1 MCFTEAGTENNMKL
15 LVNKMKNFHRMMVS
29 SNSYFRLLFL
39 LPSLEWLP
47 LRLAIMV
54 GMVMDMAMAMDTM
67 EDMATTMARGKPRL
81 LLLLNQDIMVD
92 TMVVMDMV
100 TALVMDMDME
110 GMAIMD
116 TMVRGMLML
125 SLDIMEDMVMVMV
138 MDMDMVMGM
147 DMAMEAMDTM
157 DTMGRD
163 LLMLNQD
170 TMAAMDMAAMDMVDM
185 VMGTVMVMVMVM
197 DTMVKQYLTS
207 SQSSVQQKW
216 IFADLFKRST
226 EIKIKIEINIHSCS
240 KYISKCLFTDTPK
253 IS

>member
-1 MCFTEAGTENNMKL
+1 
-15 LVNKMKNFHRMMVS
+15 
-29 SNSYFRLLFL
+29 
-39 LPSLEWLP
+39 
-47 LRLAIMV
+47 
-54 GMVMDMAMAMDTM
+54 
-67 EDMATTMARGKPRL
+67 
-81 LLLLNQDIMVD
+81 
-92 TMVVMDMV
+92 
-100 TALVMDMDME
+100 ME

-125 SLDIMEDMVMVMV
+125 SLDIMEDMVT
-138 MDMDMVMGM
+138 VMGM

-170 TMAAMDMAAMDMVDM
+170 TMAAMDMVDM

-216 IFADLFKRST
+216 IYSREALK
-226 EIKIKIEINIHSCS
+226 
-240 KYISKCLFTDTPK
+240 L
-253 IS
+253 

>member
-1 MCFTEAGTENNMKL
+1 
-15 LVNKMKNFHRMMVS
+15 
-29 SNSYFRLLFL
+29 
-39 LPSLEWLP
+39 
-47 LRLAIMV
+47 
-54 GMVMDMAMAMDTM
+54 MDMDMEGMATMDTM
-67 EDMATTMARGKPRL
+67 VRGRLRPQL
-81 LLLLNQDIMVD
+81 LLSQDIMVD
-92 TMVVMDMV
+92 TMADMDMV

-170 TMAAMDMAAMDMVDM
+170 TMAAMDMVDM

-216 IFADLFKRST
+216 IYSREALK
-226 EIKIKIEINIHSCS
+226 
-240 KYISKCLFTDTPK
+240 L
-253 IS
+253 